1 VEVFTS
7 SPPCSGGRLLPK
19 LIEETEEEYKDKI
32 EVEIYQ
38 GICEKPNDYLIQAS
52 PTVVIDVLSTQIV
65 LPS

>member
-1 VEVFTS
+1 M
-7 SPPCSGGRLLPK
+7 PK

-38 GICEKPNDYLIQAS
+38 GICEKPKDYLIQAS